1 VDRSCSTHRKD
12 VKLIH
17 WLETLKGRA
26 HSEDLGVD
34 GSIILERILG
44 K

>member
-1 VDRSCSTHRKD
+1 MGEIRNVCKTL
-12 VKLIH
+12 VEE
-17 WLETLKGRA
+17 LEGRD

-34 GSIILERILG
+34 GRIILEWILG